1 MARRWRIF
9 AASGRSEPMQWSN
22 TKSGYGWL
30 SIALHWFAALGVL
43 LMLTIGLRAD
53 ALGEAG
59 DRAGRAAAMG
69 WHISVG
75 ATLIVFLLARI
86 IAHYAQPQPEAPPQP
101 RALNLLSSATHNLL
115 LLAILLLILSGPMA
129 VWTGGRAINVWNV
142 ISLPSPFA
150 ARNEGA
156 HELAETVHAVGRYML
171 YVLIPLHLIGVAK
184 HVFIDK
190 DGVLGRMLSPKATLK
205 P

>member
-1 MARRWRIF
+1 
-9 AASGRSEPMQWSN
+9 MQWSN
-22 TKSGYGWL
+22 TKSSYGWL
-30 SIALHWFAALGVL
+30 SIGLHWIAALGVL
-43 LMLTIGLRAD
+43 TMLTIGLRAD

-59 DRAGRAAAMG
+59 DRAGRVAWMF
-69 WHISVG
+69 WHISIG
-75 ATLIVFLLARI
+75 ATLIAFLAARI
-86 IAHYAQPQPEAPPQP
+86 IAHYAQRQPEAPPQP
-101 RALNLLSSATHNLL
+101 RALNFLSSATHNLL

-150 ARNEGA
+150 ERNEAA
-156 HELAETVHAVGRYML
+156 HELAETVHAIGRYML
-171 YVLIPLHLIGVAK
+171 YVLIPLHLLGVAK

-190 DGVLGRMLSPKATLK
+190 DGVLERMFSPKATLK